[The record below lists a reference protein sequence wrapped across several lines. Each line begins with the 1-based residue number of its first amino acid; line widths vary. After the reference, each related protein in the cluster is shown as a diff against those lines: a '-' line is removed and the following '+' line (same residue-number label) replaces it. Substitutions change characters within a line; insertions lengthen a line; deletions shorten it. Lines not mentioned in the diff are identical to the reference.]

1 MPTDIAFSGDDDAF
15 IFVVD
20 SETDSLYQFQSNGQ
34 EGVNPPVGA
43 DADSKKIV
51 VSFGGEGAGPKQ
63 FMNPS
68 GVAYYRTI
76 VYVADT
82 GNNRIA
88 RFKLTTDF
96 E

>member
-1 MPTDIAFSGDDDAF
+1 VAFSGDDDAF

-34 EGVNPPVGA
+34 EGVNPPAGA
-43 DADSKKIV
+43 DADSKKNNRFV
-51 VSFGGEGAGPKQ
+51 RRRMERVQSSS
-63 FMNPS
+63 MNPG